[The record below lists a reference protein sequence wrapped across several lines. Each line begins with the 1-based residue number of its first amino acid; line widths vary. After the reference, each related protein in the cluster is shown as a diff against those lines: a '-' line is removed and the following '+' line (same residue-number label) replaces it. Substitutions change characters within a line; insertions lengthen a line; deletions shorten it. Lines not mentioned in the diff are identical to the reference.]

1 MKKVLTVCLL
11 GMVGMLYPTHNIT
24 AKATLSATSQ
34 KIVDCHLEHDLL
46 IAHSEVADGPI
57 IKIVI
62 TNQARMVVLT
72 EDCGGYSYECAAYVG
87 NLPAGLYVA
96 TVTTTRT
103 VYSEAFTLGN

>member
-1 MKKVLTVCLL
+1 MKKLLAVCLL
-11 GMVGMLYPTHNIT
+11 GMVGMLYPTQNIT
-24 AKATLSATSQ
+24 AKTTAAATAQ
-34 KIVDCHLEHDLL
+34 KIVDVFLEDEVL
-46 IAHSEVADGPI
+46 IANSQEVDGPI

-62 TNQARMVVLT
+62 TNQARTVVLT